1 MFRRAGPCGAIS
13 DSVGVT
19 MQTDENQRESQDEAA
34 PTASFEQSGSLQA
47 SKPSDSSDSSDSP
60 DSPDSSIEI
69 STSYPP
75 EVKRDLADGDEDP
88 SRTHGYN
95 LSWRPTETHIF
106 VSVDGRKMCHV
117 GLVRQTVEISGVSFD
132 VAGAGGVLVR
142 SGERGH
148 GYGRAAM
155 EAAEE
160 FASREMKVGFMLLFC
175 REAVRPWYDAL
186 GWRKVLGA
194 TWAEQ
199 PNGPIVL
206 PLDSMWKSLNGAR
219 WPDGDVYLRSQPW

>member
-1 MFRRAGPCGAIS
+1 MRRDFGFG
-13 DSVGVT
+13 GRT
-19 MQTDENQRESQDEAA
+19 MQTEENRRASQDEAT
-34 PTASFEQSGSLQA
+34 PTASFERSESLEA
-47 SKPSDSSDSSDSP
+47 SEPSSSSDSADSY
-60 DSPDSSIEI
+60 DTSIEI

-106 VSVDGRKMCHV
+106 VSSEGRKMCHV
-117 GLVRQTVEISGVSFD
+117 GLVRQTVEISGVSLD
-132 VAGAGGVLVR
+132 VAGVGGVLVR

-155 EAAEE
+155 ESAEE
-160 FASREMKVGFMLLFC
+160 FVAREWKINFMLLFC
-175 REAVRPWYDAL
+175 RQVLRPWYDAL
-186 GWRKVLGA
+186 GWRRVLGA

-199 PNGPIVL
+199 PSGSIVL
-206 PLDSMWKSLNGAR
+206 PLESMWKSLNGAR

>member
-1 MFRRAGPCGAIS
+1 MCRRAGRCGVGS
-13 DSVGVT
+13 GSVGVT
-19 MQTDENQRESQDEAA
+19 MQTEENRRASQDEAA
-34 PTASFEQSGSLQA
+34 PTASFEQAASLE
-47 SKPSDSSDSSDSP
+47 SSEPHEPS
-60 DSPDSSIEI
+60 DSSIEI

-117 GLVRQTVEISGVSFD
+117 GLVRHAIEISGASLD
-132 VAGAGGVLVR
+132 VAGVGGVLVR
-142 SGERGH
+142 GGERGH

-160 FASREMKVGFMLLFC
+160 FVAREWKLGFMLLFC
-175 REAVRPWYDAL
+175 RQVLRPWYDAL
-186 GWRKVLGA
+186 GWRRVLGA

-199 PNGPIVL
+199 SSGSIVL
-206 PLDSMWKSLNGAR
+206 PLESMWKSLNGTR
-219 WPDGDVYLRSQPW
+219 WPDGDMYLRSRPW

>member
-1 MFRRAGPCGAIS
+1 MFRRSRPCGAIS

-19 MQTDENQRESQDEAA
+19 MQTEENERGSQDEAA
-34 PTASFEQSGSLQA
+34 PTASYERSESLEVIE
-47 SKPSDSSDSSDSP
+47 PSNSADSP
-60 DSPDSSIEI
+60 ATSASIEI

-106 VSVDGRKMCHV
+106 VSAEGRKMCHV
-117 GLVRQTVEISGVSFD
+117 GLVRQTIEISGVSFD

-142 SGERGH
+142 SGVRGR

-155 EAAEE
+155 TAAED
-160 FASREMKVGFMLLFC
+160 FTSREMKVGFMLLFC

-199 PNGPIVL
+199 PNGSIVL

-219 WPDGDVYLRSQPW
+219 WPDGDVYLHSQPW

>member
-1 MFRRAGPCGAIS
+1 
-13 DSVGVT
+13 
-19 MQTDENQRESQDEAA
+19 MQMEENERESQHEAA
-34 PTASFEQSGSLQA
+34 PTASFEQSESLE
-47 SKPSDSSDSSDSP
+47 PSAPSEPSNTSDLSSSA
-60 DSPDSSIEI
+60 DSSIEI
-69 STSYPP
+69 SDSYLP
-75 EVKRDLADGDEDP
+75 EVKRDLAGGDEDP

-106 VSVDGRKMCHV
+106 VSAEGRKMCHV
-117 GLVRQTVEISGVSFD
+117 GLVRHTVEVSGVSLD
-132 VAGAGGVLVR
+132 VAGVGGVLVR

-148 GYGRAAM
+148 GYGRIAM
-155 EAAEE
+155 DAAEA
-160 FASREMKVGFMLLFC
+160 FAVREWGVGFMLLFC

-199 PNGPIVL
+199 PSGSIVL

-219 WPDGDVYLRSQPW
+219 WPDGDVYMRSRPW